1 MDMKSIITRNAKRRV
16 IKITVP
22 CAGGQESALVSSS
35 KSAKIDSPIPE
46 AVPAIR
52 GSSEMNS
59 LLNSKF
65 YPQYE
70 ELYLQVQD
78 DVQALIIDGVAAY
91 QFNFIDQK

>member
-46 AVPAIR
+46 VVPTIR